1 MNSLA
6 PLASLAILAQKASG
20 SSISVIHVLYAYP
33 PFYVSGHGY
42 GHARR
47 TTQVIGEILSR
58 RPDCRIVV
66 RTAAPPA
73 VFQPLSASMIQPS
86 EIDCGMVEAD
96 PLTIDAKR
104 TLAKLLEFMKR
115 REAIMSSE
123 AEFVRSARPELIVSD
138 IPFLAGDVAERTGI
152 RCIGISNFSW
162 DWIYDELF
170 VDNPVYQPISAQ
182 IRDAYQKFDHLLELP
197 FGRIGP
203 KLPIKRVPLIAPQR
217 RREQNEILSRLGIST
232 DDNRPRVLFGTRGGV
247 SPHVLRT
254 AAEKLPDM
262 LLIFPHE
269 LPPGML
275 GNTIGAEL
283 SPSLD
288 FSDLLAISD
297 IVVSKLGYGIVSEC
311 VASKVRLVHPRRTG
325 FAEDRIT
332 EAQMQAY
339 VPIQDISRDDYLAGR
354 WANSIREV
362 LAKPMPSATIDASGA
377 QVCAT
382 IIAQT
387 VN

>member
-1 MNSLA
+1 MPTL
-6 PLASLAILAQKASG
+6 L
-20 SSISVIHVLYAYP
+20 
-33 PFYVSGHGY
+33 FYVSGHGY

-47 TTQVIGEILSR
+47 MTQVIGEILSR
-58 RPDCRIVV
+58 WPDLKIVV

-96 PLTIDAKR
+96 PLTIDANR
-104 TLAKLLEFMKR
+104 TLAKLLDFMKQ
-115 REAIMSSE
+115 REAILS
-123 AEFVRSARPELIVSD
+123 AEGDFVRSARPQLIVSD
-138 IPFLAGDVAERTGI
+138 IPFLAGDVAERTKI

-170 VDNPVYQPISAQ
+170 RGSSTYEPIGAQ
-182 IRDAYQKFDHLLELP
+182 ICAAYQGFDHLLELP

-203 KLPIKRVPLIAPQR
+203 KLPIQHVPLIAPR
-217 RREQNEILSRLGIST
+217 RRHDASEILSRLGIST

-247 SPHVLRT
+247 SPQVLRA
-254 AAEKLPDM
+254 AAEELPDM
-262 LLIFPHE
+262 LLVFPHV
-269 LPPGML
+269 LPQDMP

-297 IVVSKLGYGIVSEC
+297 VVVSKLGYGIVSEC
-311 VASKVRLVHPRRTG
+311 VASRVRLVYPRRTG

-332 EAQMQAY
+332 ESQMQAY
-339 VPIQDISRDDYLAGR
+339 VPIQQIARAEYLAGR
-354 WANSIREV
+354 WAQSIRQV
-362 LAKPMPSATIDASGA
+362 LEKPMPTAAIDANGA
-377 QVCAT
+377 QVCAEH
-382 IIAQT
+382 IINQIPDSPRRRGDTEARFC
-387 VN
+387 